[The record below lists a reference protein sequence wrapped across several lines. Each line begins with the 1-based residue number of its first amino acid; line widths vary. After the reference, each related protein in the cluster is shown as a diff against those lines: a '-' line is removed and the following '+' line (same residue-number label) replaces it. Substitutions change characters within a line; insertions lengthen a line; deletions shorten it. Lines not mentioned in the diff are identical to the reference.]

1 MKYKTVLCLYYQQG
15 FCSRVNN
22 CMFAHGE
29 EELRQ
34 RPEGIPSYNEVQKQ
48 QKPKGKGKGKGG
60 PHLAMAAAMGQPG
73 QPPGVPTVASL
84 SAEAGI
90 APPGGGIIEIPGA
103 PAGMPPTLESP
114 PGGEHML
121 KTQLCKYYM
130 SVT

>member
-1 MKYKTVLCLYYQQG
+1 
-15 FCSRVNN
+15 
-22 CMFAHGE
+22 
-29 EELRQ
+29 
-34 RPEGIPSYNEVQKQ
+34 
-48 QKPKGKGKGKGG
+48 
-60 PHLAMAAAMGQPG
+60 MGQPG

-121 KTQLCKYYM
+121 KTQLCKSAGRDFKLRTYYYRTCSGRKLQM
-130 SVT
+130 IPEQDTATE